1 MTWGQKI
8 DVRNKKK
15 IDVVLFKVADS
26 KILTDDIVLCLF
38 VAADWE

>member
-15 IDVVLFKVADS
+15 RIDVALFKVADS
-26 KILTDDIVLCLF
+26 KILTDDIV
-38 VAADWE
+38 